1 MLFRSDMLTDGTIL
15 GYIQE
20 YNQNNVAK
28 AFPTQYP
35 ASQATSTPVPLVA
48 TVAPTTC
55 VNGMKF
61 VADLSYADN
70 DMQTPPFIKSGT
82 TFNKVWRIENSG
94 TCTWTPSYRLVYA
107 YGNLAS
113 AQMNGQPVNMPVNVA
128 PGQAIDLSV
137 KLTAP
142 PQLLTYQGFW
152 QMENATGGRFG
163 QTIWV
168 GITTISDLETP
179 VLTAQPPSGNY
190 CQITLTSPKT
200 SITVSSAFDAIWTVK
215 NISKADWSMESVDY
229 KFISGTE
236 MHEKAVYN
244 FSETIKAGESG
255 KIIVDMVA
263 PTKPGIYNA
272 KWAIVSGS
280 KTICFLTTSVTVIAK

>member
-1 MLFRSDMLTDGTIL
+1 
-15 GYIQE
+15 
-20 YNQNNVAK
+20 
-28 AFPTQYP
+28 
-35 ASQATSTPVPLVA
+35 
-48 TVAPTTC
+48 
-55 VNGMKF
+55 
-61 VADLSYADN
+61 
-70 DMQTPPFIKSGT
+70 
-82 TFNKVWRIENSG
+82 
-94 TCTWTPSYRLVYA
+94 
-107 YGNLAS
+107 
-113 AQMNGQPVNMPVNVA
+113 
-128 PGQAIDLSV
+128 
-137 KLTAP
+137 
-142 PQLLTYQGFW
+142 
-152 QMENATGGRFG
+152 MENATGGRFG

-168 GITTISDLETP
+168 GVTTLSDLETP

-200 SITVSSAFDAIWTVK
+200 SITVSGAFDAIWTVK
-215 NISKADWSMESVDY
+215 NISKSDWSMESVDY
-229 KFISGTE
+229 KFISGTD